1 MEALGWAQRGGAKEI
16 LPATHEYPAIFL
28 EAQGAETVAQC
39 ALARGGGSDKQH
51 VLAWQIGALESLAS
65 CESSSSIHHAPYG
78 CELCSWARLESWT
91 GWFQPLGPVYD
102 MYSPSTNFP
111 LFLYLMCGQM
121 L

>member
-1 MEALGWAQRGGAKEI
+1 MTSPSISGFPWAPVHRHFLQDACKLEALGWAQRGGAKEI

-65 CESSSSIHHAPYG
+65 CESSS
-78 CELCSWARLESWT
+78 
-91 GWFQPLGPVYD
+91 
-102 MYSPSTNFP
+102 
-111 LFLYLMCGQM
+111 
-121 L
+121 